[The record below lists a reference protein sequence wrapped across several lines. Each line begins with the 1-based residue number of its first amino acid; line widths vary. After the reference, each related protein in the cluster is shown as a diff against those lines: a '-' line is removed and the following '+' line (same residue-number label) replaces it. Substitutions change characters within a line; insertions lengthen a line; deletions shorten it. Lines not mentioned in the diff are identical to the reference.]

1 MTNASI
7 ILKSTNIFTSTS
19 KNLFNGFIAIKDN
32 KIIAIEDLN
41 LLNKYIGENTEIFDF
56 DDNVICP
63 GFVDVHC
70 FFTGYNLN
78 FVGQDLL
85 NAKNKDEVINLI
97 KEYSL
102 SLKNPKVILGHNLN
116 TSLLNTNHLDFLD
129 YHFPNIPVVL
139 FSTNCE
145 SCWMNTCAIE
155 NYGFTPNKCYP
166 EAIWK
171 LFIDILSDKPLI
183 TNNFKNYMKMLNSHG
198 ITAIKEMGFDNFY
211 GFTDILQ
218 ELEDKNQLTLRVSFM
233 SQPVGYPLNLE
244 FGKEMREKF
253 NSDFIKFSGYNR
265 MTDGSISEL
274 CGDLKSPYNCENTNC
289 NQFIDYELIKTE
301 TLAADKENFRFS
313 LHAQGDAAIEKVLNI
328 YKCCKQDTNG
338 KLINRHAISDL
349 EFSDPSDL
357 KTMGQL
363 GVIAEIYPQI
373 QSLANYDDKTKM
385 INEKIGLR
393 SENYWN
399 RRKMIDSNVI
409 VSCGTDLPLLIPDI
423 PESIYNS
430 VGGYFKDGGKPFNK
444 SNTIS
449 IPELLISWTKN
460 GQYNLFNENKLGTLE
475 SGKLADIVVLN
486 KNIFNTPLELISETK
501 VCLTIVNGKIV
512 YKNL

>member
-1 MTNASI
+1 MKKASI

-19 KNLFNGFIAIKDN
+19 ENLFSGFIAIKDN
-32 KIIAIEDLN
+32 EIIAIETLN
-41 LLNKYIGENTEIFDF
+41 LLDEYINENTEIFDL
-56 DDNVICP
+56 DDKIICP

-78 FVGQDLL
+78 FVGQNLF
-85 NAKNKDEVINLI
+85 NAKNEDDVITLV
-97 KEYSL
+97 KKYSL
-102 SLKNPKVILGHNLN
+102 SLNNPKVILGHNLN
-116 TSLLNTNHLDFLD
+116 NSLLNSNYLDSLN
-129 YHFPNIPVVL
+129 YNFPNVPVVL
-139 FSTNCE
+139 FSTGCE

-155 NYGFTPNKCYP
+155 KYKFTPNKCYP

-171 LFIDILSDKPLI
+171 LLIDILSDKTSI
-183 TNNFKNYMKMLNSHG
+183 ANNFKDYMKMLNSRG
-198 ITAIKEMGFDNFY
+198 ITAIKEMGFDTFY

-218 ELEDKNQLTLRVSFM
+218 ELNDKNELTLRVSFM
-233 SQPVGYPLNLE
+233 SQPVGFPLNLE

-253 NSDFIKFSGYNR
+253 NSDFVKFSGYNR

-274 CGDLKSPYNCENTNC
+274 CGDLKKTYNCENITC
-289 NQFIDYELIKTE
+289 KQFIDYNLIKNE

-313 LHAQGDAAIEKVLNI
+313 LHAQGDAAIENVLNI
-328 YKCCKQDTNG
+328 YNCCKKDNNG
-338 KLINRHAISDL
+338 KLVNRHAITDL
-349 EFSDPSDL
+349 EFSDPIDL
-357 KTMGQL
+357 KTMGKL
-363 GVIAEIYPQI
+363 GVIAEVYPQI

-399 RRKMIDSNVI
+399 RKKMIDSNVI

-444 SNTIS
+444 SNTLS

-475 SGKLADIVVLN
+475 SGKLADVVVLD
-486 KNIFNTPLELISETK
+486 KNIFNIPLEVMSDVK